1 MSYDII
7 DYNARRWVT
16 RSGRLLGG
24 YSSNE
29 LRAYVFPLYTPN
41 GVLVLQEAPADHPHH
56 QGVFAGAEL
65 DGNDLWNA
73 GSFGLPRHRQEL
85 LGKLTDIRASASES
99 RVAFSHD
106 VRWTTADGNE
116 LLAERR
122 TVVLRDAGECTVAE
136 WRSTF
141 SHLHKAT
148 RFGQIKES
156 GLGVRVPPHWETRF
170 GGRIRDGHD
179 RRGEAGCFDQSS
191 PWLSIEGAA
200 GSEARAGVVLVPT
213 SEPCPWFTR
222 DYGVH
227 IYNPA
232 RHRTIDLEP
241 GAEVTWSFR
250 VLAYDG
256 ARTIRDIDRLVAAI
270 EAEGAE

>member
-1 MSYDII
+1 
-7 DYNARRWVT
+7 VT
-16 RSGRLLGG
+16 WRGRLLGG

-29 LRAYVFPLYTPN
+29 LRTYVFPLYTPR

-56 QGVFAGAEL
+56 QGISAGAEL

-85 LGKLTDIRASASES
+85 AAKLTDIEASVTD
-99 RVAFSHD
+99 RHVAFGHD
-106 VRWTTADGNE
+106 VRWTTAEGHE
-116 LLAERR
+116 LLKERR
-122 TVVLRDAGECTVAE
+122 TVRLGAADECTVVE

-141 SHLHKAT
+141 SHPQKAT
-148 RFGQIKES
+148 RFGQTKES

-170 GGRIRDGHD
+170 GGRIRDAQG
-179 RRGEAGCFDQSS
+179 RLGEAGCFDQSS
-191 PWLSIEGAA
+191 PWLSIEGGA
-200 GSEARAGVVLVPT
+200 GSEVRAGVVLVPE

-232 RHRTIDLEP
+232 RHRAIDLAP
-241 GAEVTWSFR
+241 GEEMTWSFR

-256 ARTIRDIDRLVAAI
+256 ARSVAEIDRLAA
-270 EAEGAE
+270 A